1 MPSFSLIRPRGA
13 VLALVAAAALSLAAC
28 GGGSD
33 GGGSGDAAAPAP
45 RGPSSAALRA
55 ELDAATKV
63 QTSSFP
69 ATGGRTLRQ
78 VADALDGTGPQVS
91 FATQTLV
98 PGPRQRLAFGVVDE
112 KTGFVYAPTA
122 IYLAP
127 EENAKA
133 RGPFPAPADLLI
145 TDAPFRS
152 QNAAT
157 ESDPFAAVYE
167 TQVPLDRP
175 GDYPVLAV
183 SLIKG
188 KRIAAAGVIKVTAA
202 AKDPIPDVGEPAPR
216 VATDTLAAVGGDVA
230 KIDTRVPPSDMH
242 EISLK
247 DALGKKPVA
256 LLFATPQ
263 LCQSRVCGPVVD
275 IAVQLKK
282 TYGDRM
288 TFIHQEVFKDNEVSK
303 GLRQPL
309 LDFRLRTEPW
319 LFVMD
324 AAGRITARLEG
335 SFGFRAFEAAIKT
348 GL

>member
-1 MPSFSLIRPRGA
+1 MTRRP
-13 VLALVAAAALSLAAC
+13 LVAALTVTALLAGC

-33 GGGSGDAAAPAP
+33 GGTAQDGAAPSP
-45 RGPSSAALRA
+45 RGPSSSALRTK
-55 ELDAATKV
+55 LDAATKV
-63 QTSSFP
+63 TAASFQP
-69 ATGGRTLRQ
+69 AGGRTLRQ
-78 VADALDGTGPQVS
+78 VADSLDGTGPQVS

-98 PGPRQRLAFGVVDE
+98 PGRSQRLAFGVIDE

-127 EENAKA
+127 SENAKA
-133 RGPFPAPADLLI
+133 RGPFPAPADLLM

-157 ESDPFAAVYE
+157 ESDPFAAIYE
-167 TQVPLDRP
+167 TTVPLDKP

-183 SLIKG
+183 SLIGG
-188 KRIAAAGVIKVTAA
+188 KRVGAAGLVTVTPA
-202 AKDPIPDVGEPAPR
+202 AKDPIPDIGQQAPR
-216 VATDTLAAVGGDVA
+216 VATDTLASAGGDVK

-242 EISLK
+242 EVSLK

-275 IAVQLKK
+275 IAAQLKK

-288 TFIHQEVFKDNEVSK
+288 TFIHQEVFKDNEVAK

-309 LDFRLRTEPW
+309 QDFKLRTEPW

-324 AAGRITARLEG
+324 KTGKITARLEG
-335 SFGFRAFEAAIKT
+335 SFGFRAFENAIKS